1 MSKGIELFQSRIS
14 HVEWSDGLLTLHFP
28 HAYIYQA
35 KGTPGRDPGTGWSQ
49 EVELL
54 LEDASVETPTAT
66 LPNMIEDGYFEMD
79 GERFEIIPLP
89 LGEHDTGHLHL
100 LLADGSEL
108 DVEGRNPVIKLIGKA
123 KRLEDFL

>member
-1 MSKGIELFQSRIS
+1 MSKGLELYQSRVSRVDREQGFVTI
-14 HVEWSDGLLTLHFP
+14 HFP

-54 LEDASVETPTAT
+54 LDEALIDSATAT
-66 LPNMIEDGYFEMD
+66 LPNMIDDGYFEVD
-79 GERFEIIPLP
+79 GERYDVIPLP

-100 LLADGSEL
+100 TFADGGEL
-108 DVEGRNPVIKLIGKA
+108 DVAGKHPIIKLIGKA
-123 KRLEDFL
+123 KRLEEF